1 VKIYHRIED
10 FKPVKNAIVTTGT
23 FDGVHLGHQAILKRM
38 IEDAREVDGETVVIT
53 FHPHPRIVLHIDS
66 SNLKFISTQKRK
78 IERLEAVGIDN
89 LIIIEFTKAFSRTTS
104 ESFIKDFIVDPIKP
118 YKLVVGYD
126 HHFGKNRI
134 GDFKLLYDLGQ
145 KFDFKVERLPAQ
157 DVENIAVSS
166 TKIRKALEAGDVA
179 KANKLLGYPYSI
191 CGRVVR
197 GNQVGRKIGFPT
209 ANIETPGEYKLIT
222 AGGVYACR
230 VMHDGLQ
237 YDGMSNIGVRPTVA
251 DGELTIEVNIFDFNK
266 EIYEEEITILFI
278 DRIRDEQKFAGL
290 DELKAQLEK
299 DKEKVKKLLQE
310 HIALQSDQ

>member
-1 VKIYHRIED
+1 MKIYHCIED
-10 FKPVKNAIVTTGT
+10 FKPVNNAIVTTGT

-38 IEDAREVDGETVVIT
+38 IEDAREVEGETVVIT

-78 IERLEAVGIDN
+78 IERLEAIGIDN
-89 LIIIEFTKAFSRTTS
+89 LIIIEFTKTFSRTSS
-104 ESFIKDFIVDPIKP
+104 ETFIKNYIVDPIKP

-145 KFDFKVERLPAQ
+145 KFDFKVERIPAQ

-166 TKIRKALEAGDVA
+166 TKIRKALELGDVA

-197 GNQVGRKIGFPT
+197 GNQVGRRMGFPT
-209 ANIETPGEYKLIT
+209 ANIETPSQYKLIT
-222 AGGVYACR
+222 ARGVYACK
-230 VMHDGLQ
+230 VKHNGLI
-237 YDGMSNIGVRPTVA
+237 YEGMGNIGYRPTVA
-251 DGELTIEVNIFDFNK
+251 DGELTIEVNIFDFNE
-266 EIYEEEITILFI
+266 EIYEQEITILFI
-278 DRIRDEQKFAGL
+278 DRIRDEQKFNGL
-290 DELKAQLEK
+290 DELKAQLEQ
-299 DKEKVKKLLQE
+299 DREKVKTILAADNYLPT
-310 HIALQSDQ
+310 D

>member
-1 VKIYHRIED
+1 MKIYHCIED
-10 FKPVKNAIVTTGT
+10 FKPVNNAIVTTGT

-38 IEDAREVDGETVVIT
+38 IEDAREVEGETVVIT

-78 IERLEAVGIDN
+78 IERLEAIGIDN
-89 LIIIEFTKAFSRTTS
+89 LIIIEFTKAFSRTSS
-104 ESFIKDFIVDPIKP
+104 ETFIKNYIVDPIKP

-145 KFDFKVERLPAQ
+145 KFDFKVERIPAQ

-166 TKIRKALEAGDVA
+166 TKIRKALELGDVA

-197 GNQVGRKIGFPT
+197 GNQVGRRMGFPT
-209 ANIETPGEYKLIT
+209 ANIETPSQYKLIT
-222 AGGVYACR
+222 ARGVYACK
-230 VMHDGLQ
+230 VKHNGSI
-237 YDGMSNIGVRPTVA
+237 YDGMGNIGYRPTVA
-251 DGELTIEVNIFDFNK
+251 DGELTIEVNIFDFNE
-266 EIYEEEITILFI
+266 EIYEQEITILFI
-278 DRIRDEQKFAGL
+278 DRIRDEQKFNGL
-290 DELKAQLEK
+290 NELKAQLEQ
-299 DKEKVKKLLQE
+299 DREKVKTILAADNYLPT
-310 HIALQSDQ
+310 D

>member
-1 VKIYHRIED
+1 VKIYHCIED
-10 FKPVKNAIVTTGT
+10 FKPVNNAIVTTGT

-38 IEDAREVDGETVVIT
+38 IEDAREVEGETVVIT

-78 IERLEAVGIDN
+78 IERLEAIGIDN
-89 LIIIEFTKAFSRTTS
+89 LIIIEFTKTFSRTSS
-104 ESFIKDFIVDPIKP
+104 ETFIKNYIVDPIKP

-145 KFDFKVERLPAQ
+145 KFDFKVERIPAQ

-166 TKIRKALEAGDVA
+166 TKIRKALELGDVA

-197 GNQVGRKIGFPT
+197 GNQVGRRMGFPT
-209 ANIETPGEYKLIT
+209 ANIETPSQYKLIT
-222 AGGVYACR
+222 ARGVYACK
-230 VMHDGLQ
+230 VKHNGLI
-237 YDGMSNIGVRPTVA
+237 YEGMGNIGYRPTVA
-251 DGELTIEVNIFDFNK
+251 DGELTIEVNIFDFNE
-266 EIYEEEITILFI
+266 EIYEQEITILFI
-278 DRIRDEQKFAGL
+278 DRIRDEQKFNGL
-290 DELKAQLEK
+290 DELKAQLEQ
-299 DKEKVKKLLQE
+299 DREKVKTILAADNYLPT
-310 HIALQSDQ
+310 D

>member
-23 FDGVHLGHQAILKRM
+23 FDGVHLGHLAILKKM

-53 FHPHPRIVLHIDS
+53 FYPHPRIVLHIDS

-89 LIIIEFTKAFSRTTS
+89 LIIIEFTKAFSRTSS
-104 ESFIKDFIVDPIKP
+104 ESFIKDYIVDPIKP

-166 TKIRKALEAGDVA
+166 TKIRKALETGDVA
-179 KANKLLGYPYSI
+179 KANKLLGYSYSI
-191 CGRVVR
+191 CGKVVR
-197 GNQVGRKIGFPT
+197 GNQVGRRIGFPT
-209 ANIETPGEYKLIT
+209 ANLETPDEYKLIT

-230 VMHDGLQ
+230 VNHNGNL
-237 YDGMSNIGVRPTVA
+237 YDGMGNIGVRPTVA
-251 DGELTIEVNIFDFNK
+251 DGELTIEVNIFDFDQ
-266 EIYEEEITILFI
+266 EIYDQEITILFI

-290 DELKAQLEK
+290 EELKSQLEK
-299 DKEKVKKLLQE
+299 DKENVIRLLQK
-310 HIALQSDQ
+310 HNTSQSDE

>member
-1 VKIYHRIED
+1 
-10 FKPVKNAIVTTGT
+10 
-23 FDGVHLGHQAILKRM
+23 
-38 IEDAREVDGETVVIT
+38 
-53 FHPHPRIVLHIDS
+53 
-66 SNLKFISTQKRK
+66 
-78 IERLEAVGIDN
+78 
-89 LIIIEFTKAFSRTTS
+89 
-104 ESFIKDFIVDPIKP
+104 
-118 YKLVVGYD
+118 VVGYD

-166 TKIRKALEAGDVA
+166 TKIRKALESGDVA

-191 CGRVVR
+191 CGRVVK

-209 ANIETPGEYKLIT
+209 ANIETPDEYKLIT

-299 DKEKVKKLLQE
+299 DKEKVKKLLRE
-310 HIALQSDQ
+310 NIPLQSDQ